1 MTIFIFEKSKV
12 MLISKVKQKVS
23 YQLSNQFIRNIGWLG
38 GAELINRVFRLGT
51 TVVLA
56 RTLSPHDYGL
66 AAIVLTTQDISNVFT
81 LNSGVGNKIIHAD
94 EKDVEVLANTAY
106 WLNWNICSL
115 LFFLQCVAA
124 FPIAL
129 FYQEQK
135 LALPICTVGL
145 IYLMIPVFSI
155 QNAFNNREN
164 KLKVTAICNA
174 LQSIIGNITA
184 ISFALFGLGMW
195 SLVLPVVLTTPIWI
209 VVNYKYQS
217 WRPSGEFSLHR
228 WQEIMKYGK
237 DILGSEILDKIRANL
252 DYFLIGRFLGVEA
265 LGLYFFAFNAGLG
278 ISLNVIN
285 AMVWPLFPHLCA
297 ARKDSVQFKNRY
309 FTSLRTIAL
318 VIIPLV
324 LLQSSLAPFYVPIV
338 FSSKWVGA
346 IPILVIICL
355 SAIPRPFAGAAAMLL
370 QAVDKGWINLCWSMT
385 FTLIFAISL
394 MIGMQWGS
402 IGVATA
408 VLITHVGAMPIFSI
422 WATRYVLGKESL

>member
-1 MTIFIFEKSKV
+1 
-12 MLISKVKQKVS
+12 MLISKVRQKILNKIS

-38 GAELINRVFRLGT
+38 GAELVNRMFRLGT

-56 RTLSPHDYGL
+56 RTLSPQDYGL
-66 AAIVLTTQDISNVFT
+66 AAIVLTTQDITNVFT
-81 LNSGVGNKIIHAD
+81 LNSGIGNKIIHAD
-94 EKDVEVLANTAY
+94 EKDVETLANTAY
-106 WLNWNICSL
+106 WLNWIICSA
-115 LFFLQCVAA
+115 LFTLQCIAA
-124 FPIAL
+124 YPIAF
-129 FYQEQK
+129 FYNEQK
-135 LALPICTVGL
+135 LILPICTVAL
-145 IYLMIPVFSI
+145 IYLMIPIFST

-174 LQSIIGNITA
+174 LQSITANIAA
-184 ISFALFGLGMW
+184 ISFALFGFGMW
-195 SLVLPVVLTTPIWI
+195 SLVLPAVLTTPIWI
-209 VVNYKYQS
+209 VVNYKYQP
-217 WRPSGEFSLHR
+217 WRPSGEYSLHR
-228 WQEIMKYGK
+228 WQEIVKYGK
-237 DILGSEILDKIRANL
+237 DILGSEILDKVRANL

-297 ARKDSVQFKNRY
+297 ARQDSVQFKNRY
-309 FTSLRTIAL
+309 FGSLRTIAL

-338 FSSKWVGA
+338 FSSKWVAA

-355 SAIPRPFAGAAAMLL
+355 SAIPRPFAAAAAMLL

-385 FTLIFAISL
+385 FTLVFAISL
-394 MIGMQWGS
+394 LIGMQWGS

-408 VLITHVGAMPIFSI
+408 VLITHAGAMPIFSI
-422 WATRYVLGKESL
+422 WATRYVLAKERV